1 MTSDEKLFYKAVLGV
16 LTKIRNKKLKDST
29 ITINKYRNN
38 VLTNKDRMKEAA
50 ETYRRQIPI
59 IKFLSKHKA
68 DIPVEL
74 AQYLTESITTKD
86 QAKLSTLDF
95 LYAKKKAEEDLKNYE
110 GMLNQD
116 NRKIRGIIYSE
127 YERIQDFIKDGI
139 IESVEYDP
147 KLGINIV
154 FPGRMYRD
162 RYFTGKIQVTI
173 CDQSVCQVGVSAC
186 KIFKFSSLSY
196 KDQPLTSYHYTN
208 VTNQC
213 GAFCP
218 GSFREL
224 FDQAFYSKLL
234 SQLIMTLDLYLDS
247 VDVNNRYNGG
257 PTSDIRVLDEK
268 GPKLKL
274 LDKSWEEFKL
284 TEKYQDW
291 TKTDFGKIVENTIN
305 LPPSLPQAEVPF

>member
-16 LTKIRNKKLKDST
+16 LTKIRDQKIKASGLT
-29 ITINKYRNN
+29 LNKYRNN
-38 VLTNKDRMKEAA
+38 VLINKDRMKESAQ
-50 ETYRRQIPI
+50 TYKQQIPS
-59 IKFLSKHKA
+59 IKFLDAHKK
-68 DIPVEL
+68 DLPIEL
-74 AQYLTESITTKD
+74 VNYLKDCITTKD
-86 QAKLSTLDF
+86 QAKLSTLDY

-127 YERIQDFIKDGI
+127 YERIQDFIKDGV

-154 FPGRMYRD
+154 FPGRMYHD
-162 RYFTGKIQVTI
+162 RFFTGKIQVTI
-173 CDQSVCQVGVSAC
+173 CDQSVCQVGATMC

-196 KDQPLTSYHYTN
+196 KDQPLTSYHYSN
-208 VTNQC
+208 VANLC
-213 GAFCP
+213 GSFCP

-234 SQLIMTLDLYLDS
+234 SQVIMTLDLYIDS

-257 PTSDIRVLDEK
+257 PYPEIRVTDEK

-291 TKTDFGKIVENTIN
+291 LSFK
-305 LPPSLPQAEVPF
+305 SLL